1 VNTAAV
7 SRIAHGELEL
17 YNPLSAADL
26 DRAIDLLD
34 LAPGARALDV
44 ACGTGVALRR
54 IATRWEVRGT
64 GYDRDRH
71 LVERGRRAAPAGVEL
86 VVADEPPAGPFDL
99 VLCIASSHALGG
111 FPQALER
118 LRELV
123 RPGGHL
129 LLGEGYWRRPPTREY
144 LDALGGATRDELA
157 DYGGLLEAARS
168 AGLVAL
174 WSCAASE
181 HDWDRYEWTQ
191 VLNCERWAAEHAGD
205 PLAEDVRA
213 RAALA
218 RHRLALTGGRET
230 LGFAL
235 LLLRRA

>member
-1 VNTAAV
+1 VNAAV

-26 DRAIDLLD
+26 DQAIDLLD

-44 ACGTGVALRR
+44 ACGTGEALRR
-54 IATRWEVRGT
+54 IAIRWNVRGT
-64 GYDRDRH
+64 GYDHDPH

-86 VVADEPPAGPFDL
+86 VVAEEPPAGPFDL

-111 FPQALER
+111 FPEALER

-123 RPGGHL
+123 RPGGQV
-129 LLGEGYWRRPPTREY
+129 LLGEGYWRRPPTPEY

-157 DYGGLLEAARS
+157 DYGGLLEAART

-174 WSCAASE
+174 WSCAATE
-181 HDWDRYEWTQ
+181 HDWERYEWTQ
-191 VLNCERWAAEHAGD
+191 VFNCERWAADHPGD

-218 RHRLALTGGRET
+218 RNRMALTGGRET

>member
-1 VNTAAV
+1 VNAAV

-17 YNPLSAADL
+17 YNPLSAVDL
-26 DRAIDLLD
+26 DQAIDLLD

-44 ACGTGVALRR
+44 ACGTGEALRR
-54 IATRWEVRGT
+54 IALLWNVRGT
-64 GYDRDRH
+64 GYDRDPH

-86 VVADEPPAGPFDL
+86 VVAEEPPAGPFDL

-111 FPQALER
+111 FPEALER

-123 RPGGHL
+123 RPGGQV
-129 LLGEGYWRRPPTREY
+129 LLGEGYWRRPPTPEY

-157 DYGGLLEAARS
+157 DYGGLLEAART

-174 WSCAASE
+174 WSCAATE
-181 HDWDRYEWTQ
+181 HDWERYEWTQ
-191 VLNCERWAAEHAGD
+191 VFNCERWAADHPGD

-218 RHRLALTGGRET
+218 QNRMALTGGRET

>member
-54 IATRWEVRGT
+54 IAARWEVRGT
-64 GYDRDRH
+64 GYDRDPH

-86 VVADEPPAGPFDL
+86 VVADEPPAGPFEL

-111 FPQALER
+111 FPEALER

-144 LDALGGATRDELA
+144 LDALG
-157 DYGGLLEAARS
+157 ARGPRS
-168 AGLVAL
+168 PGI
-174 WSCAASE
+174 
-181 HDWDRYEWTQ
+181 DWR
-191 VLNCERWAAEHAGD
+191 
-205 PLAEDVRA
+205 
-213 RAALA
+213 
-218 RHRLALTGGRET
+218 
-230 LGFAL
+230 
-235 LLLRRA
+235 

>member
-1 VNTAAV
+1 MNTAAV

-64 GYDRDRH
+64 GYDCDRH

-86 VVADEPPAGPFDL
+86 VVADEPPAGPFEL

-111 FPQALER
+111 FPEALER

-205 PLAEDVRA
+205 PLAQDVRA